1 MSRYVAFLRGINVG
15 GNVKVP
21 MAGLRT
27 MLADLGYTG
36 VATLLQSG
44 NAVFDATG
52 KPATIG
58 KAIEDRIHADLA
70 LNVKV
75 LIRTP
80 DELRSAI
87 ENDPFAGVA
96 NDGARYVIAFLS
108 AEPAEAKVTAIDP
121 AAFAPDE
128 FRIRGRE
135 CYIWCPNG
143 LRDTKFTAPFFEK
156 KLGVVATARNWNTC
170 HKVLALATG

>member
-1 MSRYVAFLRGINVG
+1 MSRYIAFLRGINVG

-21 MAGLRT
+21 MAGLRA
-27 MLADLGYTG
+27 MLADLGYTN

-52 KPATIG
+52 KPAAVG
-58 KAIEDRIHADLA
+58 KAIEGRIRADLS
-70 LNVKV
+70 LDVKV

-80 DELRSAI
+80 AELRAAI

-96 NDGARYVIAFLS
+96 NDGARYVVAFMS
-108 AEPAEAKVTAIDP
+108 AEPAAAKVEAIDR

-128 FRIRGRE
+128 FRIRGKE
-135 CYIWCPNG
+135 C
-143 LRDTKFTAPFFEK
+143 
-156 KLGVVATARNWNTC
+156 
-170 HKVLALATG
+170 